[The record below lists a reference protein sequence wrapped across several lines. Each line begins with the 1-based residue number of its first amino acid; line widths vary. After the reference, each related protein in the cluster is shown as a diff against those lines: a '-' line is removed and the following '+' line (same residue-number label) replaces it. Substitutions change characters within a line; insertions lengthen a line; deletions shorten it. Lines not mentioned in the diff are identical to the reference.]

1 VRQRS
6 TEQPATAGLA
16 DDLDRG
22 FSLPASWYTDPA
34 IVELER
40 ERIFR
45 RHWQY
50 VGRTAQVAEVGDF
63 FTGLTGATCRSSS
76 CAARMGCE
84 RSSTSVGIAD
94 TR

>member
-1 VRQRS
+1 MTQRA
-6 TEQPATAGLA
+6 TGQPATTDLA

-34 IVELER
+34 IADLER

-45 RHWQY
+45 HYWQY

-63 FTGLTGATCRSSS
+63 FTGLAGDLP
-76 CAARMGCE
+76 
-84 RSSTSVGIAD
+84 VVVV
-94 TR
+94 